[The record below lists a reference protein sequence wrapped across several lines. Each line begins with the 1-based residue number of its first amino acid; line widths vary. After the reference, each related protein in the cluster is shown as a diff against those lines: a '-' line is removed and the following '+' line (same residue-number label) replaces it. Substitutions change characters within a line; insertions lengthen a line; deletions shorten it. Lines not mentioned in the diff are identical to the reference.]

1 MSIRS
6 SGYSISE
13 GVVLCQVYLDI
24 SQDPITGIYQ
34 SSNQFWSRVEDAY
47 NQARNKIWEYRNKR
61 SVQSRIQTIKKATRK
76 LNSCI
81 KQVESMRP
89 SGTSNQDIVSIY

>member
-13 GVVLCQVYLDI
+13 DVVLCQVYLEI
-24 SQDPITGIYQ
+24 FQDPITSIYQ
-34 SSNQFWSRVEDAY
+34 SSDQFWSRVEDAY
-47 NQARNKIWEYRNKR
+47 NQARNETWEYRNKR
-61 SVQSRIQTIKKATRK
+61 SVQSRIQTIEKATRK

-81 KQVESMRP
+81 KQVESTHP
-89 SGTSNQDIVSIY
+89 SGASNQDIVSIY